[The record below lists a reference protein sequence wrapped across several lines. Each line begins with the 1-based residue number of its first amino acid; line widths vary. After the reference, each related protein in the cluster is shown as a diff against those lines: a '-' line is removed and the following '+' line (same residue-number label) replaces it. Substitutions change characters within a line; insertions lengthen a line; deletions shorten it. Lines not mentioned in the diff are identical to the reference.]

1 VCVLEQITNLSVLGR
16 VQMKFHGDSWNV
28 RKPLYGGV
36 LVEGHTYY
44 QVCKNLKETS
54 VFLRLLTQRIKDNG
68 KTVQRSGG
76 IADCKGT
83 CSVGN
88 VGELI
93 NSCKI

>member
-1 VCVLEQITNLSVLGR
+1 MGE
-16 VQMKFHGDSWNV
+16 F
-28 RKPLYGGV
+28 

-68 KTVQRSGG
+68 KTVQGSGG

-88 VGELI
+88 VGKLI